1 MLYIPEKKI
10 FVHTIVNI
18 IKNIRINKYPSINPN
33 IKLDEKEYEGDKD
46 GVESLLFCIILN
58 NNLTAQYLEINV
70 ISV

>member
-1 MLYIPEKKI
+1 
-10 FVHTIVNI
+10 
-18 IKNIRINKYPSINPN
+18 
-33 IKLDEKEYEGDKD
+33 YEGDKD